1 MVADEFGMAAAA
13 INSVLVDHFDNL
25 NLFTIATR
33 IIYFNFLCLHFKL
46 YMCDGKVCG
55 RAK

>member
-13 INSVLVDHFDNL
+13 INSVLVDNFENL

-33 IIYFNFLCLHFKL
+33 VILQFFVLTF
-46 YMCDGKVCG
+46 
-55 RAK
+55 